1 MSWREILNPEP
12 SDKSDKSPQNDHF
25 GGNGSQN
32 DPFSHYCH
40 RDSGIENDE
49 SKDKRSSGIP
59 KAHTVSADTMA
70 VPPIQVNQAAQD
82 YRRYGYVKIFST
94 VLNRAVYLAKHE
106 QAAKR
111 VPDRDIP
118 VYTES
123 DIEAVKGL
131 DPEVA
136 KVLLEARIL
145 FGGPIKIEDSAQP
158 RQPLDG
164 KGIARS
170 FYGKAGEL

>member
-1 MSWREILNPEP
+1 MGKWLERVVER
-12 SDKSDKSPQNDHF
+12 K
-25 GGNGSQN
+25 
-32 DPFSHYCH
+32 
-40 RDSGIENDE
+40 E
-49 SKDKRSSGIP
+49 SKDKNSGDIP
-59 KAHTVSADTMA
+59 KNNTDTMA

-145 FGGPIKIEDSAQP
+145 FGGPIK
-158 RQPLDG
+158 
-164 KGIARS
+164 
-170 FYGKAGEL
+170 EL

>member
-1 MSWREILNPEP
+1 MGKWLDRV
-12 SDKSDKSPQNDHF
+12 
-25 GGNGSQN
+25 
-32 DPFSHYCH
+32 
-40 RDSGIENDE
+40 IEKRE
-49 SKDKRSSGIP
+49 SKDKIPGDIP
-59 KAHTVSADTMA
+59 KINTDNTDTMA

-82 YRRYGYVKIFST
+82 YRRYGYIKIFST

-123 DIEAVKGL
+123 EIEAVKGL

-145 FGGPIKIEDSAQP
+145 FGGPIK
-158 RQPLDG
+158 
-164 KGIARS
+164 KGHD
-170 FYGKAGEL
+170 